1 MNFYDYNITSDYG
14 TRTDPFT
21 GKTKTHKGIDYAL
34 PLNTEVISNV
44 TGYVE
49 KTNYEKDGFG
59 NYVVIKDG
67 TGRLHYYAHLNK
79 STVSVGDFVSF
90 GDTIGLSGSTGR
102 STGAHLHYEIRNS
115 SGVSLDPNDYITT
128 IQDVVSDKGEEA
140 VKETISENPE
150 TMTGIFDIGGKI
162 KSIVFN
168 IFKFIVIA
176 MLIVLFV
183 ILITKSMDISLI

>member
-1 MNFYDYNITSDYG
+1 MNFYEYKVTSDYG

-21 GKTKTHKGIDYAL
+21 KETKTHKGIDYAL

-44 TGYVE
+44 TGFVE
-49 KTNYEKDGFG
+49 KTNYEKNGFG

-79 STVSVGDFVSF
+79 SSVKVGDFVSF

-115 SGVSLDPNDYITT
+115 SGVSLNPNDYITT

-140 VKETISENPE
+140 VKETVSENPE
-150 TMTGIFDIGGKI
+150 TMIGMFDI
-162 KSIVFN
+162 KSKLKNIVFN

-176 MLIVLFV
+176 LLIVLFV
-183 ILITKSMDISLI
+183 ILITKSMDISII